1 MGKWTMLKTMDT
13 RPSPKRET
21 RRADTVSR
29 ERHEEESDRP
39 VRGPDDKVD
48 GEVEEKFADFVPK
61 APDQGKDPGRDET
74 GKDEEDEI
82 GDVENDP
89 FREEKRAF
97 GIPAGKDR
105 LRGVLDVI
113 LGESDA
119 KERQGDIGEEK
130 GKGSGPLEFSV
141 RQEGQGLVV
150 EGRDIGAG
158 QLVGETM
165 EKRPADED
173 SQEHVENRGMEEI
186 MDVETQELS
195 HLNGP
200 SFR

>member
-1 MGKWTMLKTMDT
+1 MI
-13 RPSPKRET
+13 
-21 RRADTVSR
+21 AY
-29 ERHEEESDRP
+29 
-39 VRGPDDKVD
+39 
-48 GEVEEKFADFVPK
+48 
-61 APDQGKDPGRDET
+61 
-74 GKDEEDEI
+74 KDEVNEI
-82 GDVENDP
+82 GDVEDDP

-97 GIPAGKDR
+97 GIPAGENR

-113 LGESDA
+113 FDEGYA

-130 GKGSGPLEFSV
+130 GKGSGPLEFLAGD
-141 RQEGQGLVV
+141 EGRGLVIM
-150 EGRDIGAG
+150 GRDIGAG
-158 QLVGETM
+158 QLVGEAM
-165 EKRPADED
+165 EKRPANEN